1 MSGIAT
7 RSADPA
13 KWIAAAT
20 IGIVCLGLF
29 VALFPL
35 VAGVAVIAVLV
46 VLAVAPRSMSKD
58 VEYFAAM
65 ILLMS
70 VLSVLPAQVQ
80 FGPVTLGGVLT
91 VLEVV
96 VAILL
101 LVHDS
106 RHLGAAWRSMWP
118 LIGFMLWSWV
128 SLLQGGISV
137 DGLQNAVV
145 FTGFIAVAT
154 VAYVRTV
161 EDPSFATHLETLF
174 ERSFWLLAVLGVVSF
189 VRLGLGRGFLV
200 PQHGTSRSFALLLL
214 PMIASGLSRWR
225 YGDRKHG
232 AAMAAIGLT
241 LVALSLSRAA
251 FVTACALFALAR
263 IRPRS
268 IVGVA
273 RVAMGLVVAAALLW
287 AGVRFIP
294 PLHDRFFPS
303 HGDLVQFG
311 GYTFSA
317 TGRTELWSLTWHQ
330 FEQSPWVGHGAGESE
345 EFLTALGGASH
356 PHNDYL
362 RLLNDYGIVGTA
374 LWTLGI
380 VLIVKGLYR
389 DWLRCDAKGDPRA
402 GTELW
407 ALLSVGAFLASMIT
421 ANPLVYMHVQ
431 GPLGLIVGV
440 ALATSARQRPSAVTE
455 ANHVDRSWH
464 PSGAVHA

>member
-1 MSGIAT
+1 MSVIAT
-7 RSADPA
+7 RSEYPA
-13 KWIAAAT
+13 RLIALAT

-29 VALFPL
+29 VALLPV

-46 VLAVAPRSMSKD
+46 VLAVVPRSMSKD
-58 VEYFAAM
+58 VEYFAAA

-70 VLSVLPAQVQ
+70 VLSVLPGRVQ

-96 VAILL
+96 VAVLL

-106 RHLGAAWRSMWP
+106 GRLGAAWHSMWP
-118 LIGFMLWSWV
+118 LIGFLLWSWL
-128 SLLQGGISV
+128 SLLQAGVSV

-154 VAYVRTV
+154 VAYVRTL
-161 EDPSFATHLETLF
+161 DDQTFAQHLQTLF
-174 ERSFWLLAVLGVVSF
+174 ERSFWLLVVLGVVSI
-189 VRLGLGRGFLV
+189 VRLGPGRGFLV
-200 PQHGTSRSFALLLL
+200 PEHGTSRSFALLLL

-232 AAMAAIGLT
+232 LAMATLGLA
-241 LVALSLSRAA
+241 LVALSLSRAS
-251 FVTACALFALAR
+251 FVIGCSLFALAR
-263 IRPRS
+263 LKPRS
-268 IVGVA
+268 LVGFA
-273 RVAMGLVVAAALLW
+273 RVVTGLIIAAALLW
-287 AGVRFIP
+287 AGIRFIP
-294 PLHDRFFPS
+294 PLHDRFFQS
-303 HGDLVQFG
+303 HGDLVDVG

-330 FEQSPWVGHGAGESE
+330 FEESPWIGQGAGASE
-345 EFLTALGGASH
+345 EYLTALGGASH

-362 RLLNDYGIVGTA
+362 RLLFDYGIVGTA

-380 VLIVKGLYR
+380 VLIITTLFR
-389 DWLRCDAKGDPRA
+389 DWRRWDGTRDPKA
-402 GTELW
+402 VTELW
-407 ALLSVGAFLASMIT
+407 ALLSIAAFLAAMIT

-440 ALATSARQRPSAVTE
+440 ALATSAGKRTSFASE
-455 ANHVDRSWH
+455 GRSR
-464 PSGAVHA
+464 